1 MFMLT
6 HPEDMKAWL
15 WLYACARAQNTPS
28 SVVTALVVL
37 VQAGL
42 SSQGKIT
49 IVQPSWKLADSR
61 KWFSLKY
68 WILEHYNC
76 NSLPGFLVSI
86 LFDYYY
92 YL

>member
-68 WILEHYNC
+68 WIMMEHHSYHN
-76 NSLPGFLVSI
+76 
-86 LFDYYY
+86 
-92 YL
+92 